1 MNICINKSNRMKQS
15 SVALAVMM
23 LCTASVSADIFD
35 VIAGRQPILPVYNTP
50 AVKEADRVEVKKPIK
65 TGHEIINPLTPFFP
79 RQVVTGYKLETHYE
93 TKWIKIPTTLYRPA
107 VDLHARP
114 GQSILFKPVETSTWR
129 LRQVPVQSY
138 RPVLEDSTKN
148 IFSRTYIPRLSDILE
163 PIFPRCDTSTAAK
176 STPSPYYDGSN
187 QPDLPAA
194 SNRAA
199 DNIVPVQ
206 PADQRPSLGPEVL
219 QQPET
224 TPNAAVETRK
234 VEIPE
239 DDTTA
244 EGESVLKKPI
254 ITPAEEPAKDD
265 KTKPDEKVRDTNQP
279 IPDPA
284 AEEAK
289 PAVKPEAKTA
299 APELVNPLDRTVHIV
314 IPRMTPVFVGTTVS
328 TTLPIRPATVIL
340 DDEGWISLK

>member
-1 MNICINKSNRMKQS
+1 MNICLNKSKLMKQS
-15 SVALAVMM
+15 PVALAVMM
-23 LCTASVSADIFD
+23 LCTTSVSADIFD

-65 TGHEIINPLTPFFP
+65 TGHEIINPLTPLFP

-93 TKWIKIPTTLYRPA
+93 TKWIKVPTTLYRPA

-114 GQSILFKPVETSTWR
+114 GQSILLKPVETSTWR

-138 RPVLEDSTKN
+138 RPVLEDSPNN

-239 DDTTA
+239 SDTTA

-254 ITPAEEPAKDD
+254 IAPAVEPATAD
-265 KTKPDEKVRDTNQP
+265 KTDEAARDTNQP
-279 IPDPA
+279 IPDPT

-289 PAVKPEAKTA
+289 PEAKPETKTV
-299 APELVNPLDRTVHIV
+299 APELVNPLDRTVHIA
-314 IPRMTPVFVGTTVS
+314 IPGMTPVFVGTTIR
-328 TTLPIRPATVIL
+328 TTLPVRPATVIL
-340 DDEGWISLK
+340 DDEGWIPLK

>member
-50 AVKEADRVEVKKPIK
+50 AIKEADRVEVKKPIK

-176 STPSPYYDGSN
+176 SPPSPYYDGSN
-187 QPDLPAA
+187 QPGLPAA
-194 SNRAA
+194 SNRDG
-199 DNIVPVQ
+199 DNIVPVE
-206 PADQRPSLGPEVL
+206 PADQRPSLDPEVL

-224 TPNAAVETRK
+224 TPNAAIETRK

-244 EGESVLKKPI
+244 EGESVLREPI

-265 KTKPDEKVRDTNQP
+265 KTKPDEKVRDANQP

-284 AEEAK
+284 AEEA
-289 PAVKPEAKTA
+289 KPEAKTA

-340 DDEGWISLK
+340 DDEGWIPLK

>member
-50 AVKEADRVEVKKPIK
+50 AIKEADRVEVKKPIK

-187 QPDLPAA
+187 QPSLPAA
-194 SNRAA
+194 SNRDG
-199 DNIVPVQ
+199 DNIVPVE
-206 PADQRPSLGPEVL
+206 PADQRPSLDPEVL

-224 TPNAAVETRK
+224 TPNAAIETRK

-244 EGESVLKKPI
+244 EGESVLREPI

-265 KTKPDEKVRDTNQP
+265 KTKPDEKVRDANQP

-284 AEEAK
+284 AEEA
-289 PAVKPEAKTA
+289 KPEAKTA

-340 DDEGWISLK
+340 DDEGWIPLK